1 MYEQGEI
8 ERNVALQ
15 TVAKRLKE
23 ENEKLRQENVLLKD
37 RISQYDQEREEKEM
51 ENKRARDNSSPS
63 GGYLDYPVRK
73 RAKLSVDTIVL
84 TAQPSRAIP
93 LTLIPSPPSM
103 ASSPDSTGSSDDSF
117 SPMALTS
124 SGEEPTIFPSQLT
137 LNGMFNFRTHGKQP
151 AYDSVGS
158 MDNFDCGF
166 CNENTPCV
174 CRELGI
180 HHSTQRP
187 DMASEVSFK
196 AEAAEDEAPGLH
208 DEAVPLR
215 SPIPPERVSILDNLP
230 AYQPPVPL
238 RRRPV
243 NPGLKTLFPVSPS
256 TAASTTAKP
265 TTSAPATCSG
275 DPSNCL
281 ACADDVFGK
290 AFCTAIGESVASDI
304 PCADCPDRPQSNA
317 VKNPTRLCCGNPGM
331 CGSGS
336 CTSSRP
342 SPLTLPDSDMSTDT
356 IPTNDAWRQLKSHPN
371 VAFADLSLLADVVAR
386 RSKCTGPRV
395 VISPPPR
402 CITPER
408 TVTPTPHQAISQ
420 ISADESSDNHPI
432 LLTDP
437 HAHYREKHHRQTH
450 PLPSP
455 PRLVPHEEL
464 VKCNRPRLVREVH
477 AEAVRDALRLLD
489 AKFGQM

>member
-1 MYEQGEI
+1 M
-8 ERNVALQ
+8 
-15 TVAKRLKE
+15 
-23 ENEKLRQENVLLKD
+23 
-37 RISQYDQEREEKEM
+37 
-51 ENKRARDNSSPS
+51 
-63 GGYLDYPVRK
+63 
-73 RAKLSVDTIVL
+73 
-84 TAQPSRAIP
+84 
-93 LTLIPSPPSM
+93 
-103 ASSPDSTGSSDDSF
+103 
-117 SPMALTS
+117 
-124 SGEEPTIFPSQLT
+124 
-137 LNGMFNFRTHGKQP
+137 
-151 AYDSVGS
+151 
-158 MDNFDCGF
+158 
-166 CNENTPCV
+166 
-174 CRELGI
+174 
-180 HHSTQRP
+180 
-187 DMASEVSFK
+187 
-196 AEAAEDEAPGLH
+196 
-208 DEAVPLR
+208 PLR

-356 IPTNDAWRQLKSHPN
+356 MPTNDAWRQLKSHPN